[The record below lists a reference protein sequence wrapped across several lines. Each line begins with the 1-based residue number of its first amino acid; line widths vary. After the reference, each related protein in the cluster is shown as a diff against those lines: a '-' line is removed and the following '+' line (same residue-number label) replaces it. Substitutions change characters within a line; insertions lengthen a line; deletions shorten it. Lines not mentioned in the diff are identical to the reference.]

1 METSMALR
9 SRWRI
14 ILWLLAI
21 PAICLVVAST
31 SDAIGQAAGQPEAG
45 NSDQP
50 REAEMGPR
58 GEHMPRAISYSPWR
72 KLCFKDSLGKVIC
85 RTTTSGTWE
94 TEQVAVRVDLIERK
108 EDNATRLQIFL
119 PVGLYL
125 QAGVKVTVDDEP
137 SVRIPYSW
145 CLANLCVAGNLIDQ
159 RLLRAMQAGR
169 KLTLEVVDSN
179 LLTVAST
186 VSLDQ
191 FAIVHKG
198 PPDKMVELPDNEN

>member
-1 METSMALR
+1 
-9 SRWRI
+9 
-14 ILWLLAI
+14 
-21 PAICLVVAST
+21 
-31 SDAIGQAAGQPEAG
+31 
-45 NSDQP
+45 
-50 REAEMGPR
+50 
-58 GEHMPRAISYSPWR
+58 
-72 KLCFKDSLGKVIC
+72 
-85 RTTTSGTWE
+85 
-94 TEQVAVRVDLIERK
+94 
-108 EDNATRLQIFL
+108 
-119 PVGLYL
+119 
-125 QAGVKVTVDDEP
+125 VTVDDEL

>member
-1 METSMALR
+1 MALR

-14 ILWLLAI
+14 VFWLFAV
-21 PAICLVVAST
+21 PAICLVVASAR
-31 SDAIGQAAGQPEAG
+31 DAIGQGAGQPEAR

-50 REAEMGPR
+50 TEAEMGPR

-94 TEQVAVRVDLIERK
+94 TGQVAVRVDLIERK
-108 EDNATRLQIFL
+108 EDSVTRLQIFL

-145 CLANLCVAGNLIDQ
+145 CLTNLCVAGNLIDK
-159 RLLRAMQAGR
+159 RLLRAMEAGR

-179 LLTVAST
+179 LLTVAT
-186 VSLDQ
+186 AISLDQ
-191 FAIVHKG
+191 FAVAHKG
-198 PPDKMVELPDNEN
+198 VPDKTVELPTNEN